1 MSDSVGRTAMIA
13 VIAGV
18 LFAGFLALTPRLT
31 AGSQQPSGPAVVT
44 TTVPAVSENAVS
56 DPVVAIPATAAS
68 SFDGWDQTPEP
79 AAATVDADEDWT
91 DDDTSNDRAED
102 DGSLTLAVELRGPR
116 DGKETVIISEGDT
129 VEWFVRVT
137 NTSGEK
143 LWGTFVYLEGA
154 GHVVCPGT
162 RLEVGA
168 HMDCTVHDN
177 VWSGEQT
184 AEIWATAWTTDR
196 QVATALDYDYYV
208 AD

>member
-1 MSDSVGRTAMIA
+1 MPDSVGRTAMIA

-31 AGSQQPSGPAVVT
+31 AGTQEAAGPAVVA
-44 TTVPAVSENAVS
+44 TTVPAVSQSVVA
-56 DPVVAIPATAAS
+56 DPVVAIPTSA
-68 SFDGWDQTPEP
+68 FDGWDRDVEAPE
-79 AAATVDADEDWT
+79 ATVEVEEDWT
-91 DDDTSNDRAED
+91 DDEEDWTDERAED

-116 DGKETVIISEGDT
+116 DGKETVIISEGDI
-129 VEWFVRVT
+129 VEWFVRVS

-154 GHVVCPGT
+154 GHVICPST
-162 RLEVGA
+162 RLEVDA

-177 VWSGEQT
+177 VWGGEQT
-184 AEIWATAWTTDR
+184 ADIWATAWTTDR
-196 QVATALDYDYYV
+196 QVATSVAYDYFI